1 MEPHLVSLSRFLSLI
16 LRHEPQRIG
25 VTLDAN
31 GWISVE
37 KLLVA
42 LNEYGKRVT
51 LSLLQQVVAENDK
64 QRFAFSEDGL
74 QIRANQGHSVEV
86 ALDYAP
92 SAPPAVLYHGTVRR
106 FLTAIRAQGLLK
118 GSRHHVHLSARR
130 EVALQVG
137 QRRGQPVIL
146 TVRAEA
152 MVAAGHTFY
161 RTPNG
166 VWLVDHVPPQFLIF
180 S

>member
-1 MEPHLVSLSRFLSLI
+1 MPPHLVSLSKFLSLI

-25 VTLDAN
+25 VTLDPN

-37 KLLVA
+37 ELLVA
-42 LNEYGKRVT
+42 LKKYGKSVQ
-51 LSLLQQVVAENDK
+51 LAELLQVVAENDK
-64 QRFAFSEDGL
+64 QRFAFSPDGL
-74 QIRANQGHSVEV
+74 RIRANQGHSVEV
-86 ALDYAP
+86 ALEYEP
-92 SAPPAVLYHGTVRR
+92 SVPPAVLYHGTVRK

-118 GSRHHVHLSARR
+118 GSRHHVHLSTRR

-146 TVRAEA
+146 TIRAEA
-152 MVAAGHTFY
+152 MVAAGHTFF

>member
-1 MEPHLVSLSRFLSLI
+1 MQPRLVSLSKFLSLI

-37 KLLVA
+37 DLLSA
-42 LNEYGKRVT
+42 LHAYGKRVT
-51 LSLLQQVVAENDK
+51 LLDLQQVVAENDK
-64 QRFAFSEDGL
+64 QRFALSPDGL
-74 QIRANQGHSVEV
+74 RIRANQGHSVRVDLE
-86 ALDYAP
+86 YEP
-92 SAPPAVLYHGTVRR
+92 CAPPSVLYHGTVRR
-106 FLTAIRAQGLLK
+106 FLTAIRSQGLLK

-146 TVRAEA
+146 TVRADA
-152 MVAAGHTFY
+152 MAASGHTFF

-180 S
+180 P